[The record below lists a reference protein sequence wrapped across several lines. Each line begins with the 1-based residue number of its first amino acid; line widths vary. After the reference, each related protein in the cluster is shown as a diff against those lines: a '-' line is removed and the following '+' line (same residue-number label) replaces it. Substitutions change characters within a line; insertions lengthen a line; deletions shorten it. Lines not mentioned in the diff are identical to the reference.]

1 MTRMNL
7 KKYVKMANKAY
18 IAVALSIVVTT
29 GSISLVTFAKNPTAP
44 VQTNIYNII
53 GDAAYYGIICNK
65 LSVNAD
71 MESNFAS
78 DHVIFAGQ
86 ADSGNSTG
94 KFTNVGGTIYMK
106 ELTSGTIQLY
116 PTNNL
121 VVGTNYTIDGTNLTF
136 ENGSRILLANSSG
149 VNVAFD
155 PDYMNVDATIDE
167 VSDSVN
173 EYTADDT
180 TEGAVVSL
188 SDMNNAVI
196 DVRNCADSICTVY
209 VPLSQYKCIQPGG
222 LKFYKND
229 NQAIIIKLVND
240 GAVTYVNDEVTN
252 LVTENVY
259 INRYFINGTNS
270 ASDNA
275 LNSDTIIWNLSD
287 FNDTIITI
295 SEGCGIFVAP
305 EANIALGGCGR
316 GHIVSK
322 FFTNSGNEWH
332 FLSDN
337 LSEETSTLP
346 TETTT
351 EEVTTTPVTVPETT
365 TEEVT
370 TTPVTVPETTTEEVT
385 TTPVTVPETTTE
397 EVTTTPVTVPE
408 TTTEEVTT
416 TPVTVPETTTE
427 EVTTTPVTVPETTTE
442 EVTTAPVTVPETTKP
457 HHTEPETTK
466 PHHTEP
472 ETTKPHRTEPETTKP
487 HHTEPETVTR
497 TTEEETTTKVP
508 EITSTPYEEENTT
521 TEEVTTKKPTGIL
534 GTEIVKETTTNNP
547 TKKGE
552 VLGMEIVK
560 EKKPE
565 VLASEEINTGDT
577 HNILLLGAVS
587 LSSLVTLIA
596 CTLGKSKKK

>member
-29 GSISLVTFAKNPTAP
+29 GSISLVTFAQNPTAP

-370 TTPVTVPETTTEEVT
+370 T
-385 TTPVTVPETTTE
+385 
-397 EVTTTPVTVPE
+397 
-408 TTTEEVTT
+408 
-416 TPVTVPETTTE
+416 
-427 EVTTTPVTVPETTTE
+427 
-442 EVTTAPVTVPETTKP
+442 APVTVPETTKP

-466 PHHTEP
+466 PHRTEPETTKPHRTEP

-577 HNILLLGAVS
+577 HNILFLGAVS

-596 CTLGKSKKK
+596 CTLGKLKKK

>member
-29 GSISLVTFAKNPTAP
+29 GSISLVTFAQNPTAP

-370 TTPVTVPETTTEEVT
+370 T
-385 TTPVTVPETTTE
+385 
-397 EVTTTPVTVPE
+397 
-408 TTTEEVTT
+408 
-416 TPVTVPETTTE
+416 
-427 EVTTTPVTVPETTTE
+427 
-442 EVTTAPVTVPETTKP
+442 APVTVPETTKP

-466 PHHTEP
+466 PHRTEP

-577 HNILLLGAVS
+577 HNILFLGAVS

-596 CTLGKSKKK
+596 CTLGKLKKK